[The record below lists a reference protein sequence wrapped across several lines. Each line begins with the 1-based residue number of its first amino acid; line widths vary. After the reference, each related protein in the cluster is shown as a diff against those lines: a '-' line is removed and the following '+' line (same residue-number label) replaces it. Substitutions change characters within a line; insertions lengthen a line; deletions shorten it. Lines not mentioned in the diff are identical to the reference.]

1 MIGTIKNGEK
11 LPYISLNSFVNTD
24 LLEDALSELEEYRFK
39 QINEGCQQFIS
50 YRGSD
55 WSTNTEFLQNQIK
68 ALPKTFKYVSSFCK
82 DIVPF
87 NILWSNYDDNILLLH
102 RDNNPDSMP
111 FSPWDSLE
119 NGYKN
124 KLKNSYYDVMKDFN
138 EFKITKNY
146 EEVNKKFNGLD
157 FDYEGFLK
165 EKYGKNYNSF
175 IKNKYK
181 LHLVLSET
189 KSLFIYDN
197 TTDVIHPIKEKACL
211 FNSMDFHDSYLDSW
225 GYSIQFPMNPDF
237 LKDEIKNYCEIKNK

>member
-1 MIGTIKNGEK
+1 MVGTVKNGEK
-11 LPYISLNSFVNTD
+11 LPYISLTSFVDTD
-24 LLEDALSELEEYRFK
+24 LLEDALSELEEYR
-39 QINEGCQQFIS
+39 INQTNEEFEQFIS

-55 WSTNTEFLQNQIK
+55 WSSNGDFQKRQID

-82 DIVPF
+82 EIVPF
-87 NILWSNYDDNILLLH
+87 NILWSNYDDNILLIH
-102 RDNNPDSMP
+102 RDNNPDWMP

-119 NGYKN
+119 QNYKS
-124 KLKNSYYDVMKDFN
+124 KLKNSYYDVIKDFN

-146 EEVNKKFNGLD
+146 DNINEKFNGLD

-165 EKYGKNYNSF
+165 EKHGENYNGF
-175 IKNKYK
+175 IKGKYK

-197 TTDVIHPIKEKACL
+197 TTDVIHPINEKACL

-225 GYSIQFPMNPDF
+225 GYSIQFPMTPNF
-237 LKDEIKNYCEIKNK
+237 LKDEIKDYCEIKK